1 MEATPTGVRGGKR
14 WVGSLGGMLAFLR
27 AQKAMGSG
35 DPSFRILTAYLRDCH
50 NKHSKNGAIS
60 MKTAHGVFA
69 RGCLLMCALA
79 AIVCGCACSGSRSD
93 TKSQIRRFMISHISG
108 DALGTVA
115 VLEAL
120 REGEVEEVIRV
131 LESSLDSY
139 LTILTLTNKSWQKF
153 TQDESVKAVI
163 EEIQRYRSQYPRAD

>member
-1 MEATPTGVRGGKR
+1 
-14 WVGSLGGMLAFLR
+14 
-27 AQKAMGSG
+27 
-35 DPSFRILTAYLRDCH
+35 
-50 NKHSKNGAIS
+50 

-69 RGCLLMCALA
+69 KGCLLMCVLLA
-79 AIVCGCACSGSRSD
+79 AIVSGCACSASRSD
-93 TKSQIRRFMISHISG
+93 TQSEIRRFMISHISG

-120 REGEVEEVIRV
+120 REGDVEEVIRV

-153 TQDESVKAVI
+153 RQDESVKAAI

>member
-1 MEATPTGVRGGKR
+1 
-14 WVGSLGGMLAFLR
+14 
-27 AQKAMGSG
+27 
-35 DPSFRILTAYLRDCH
+35 
-50 NKHSKNGAIS
+50 

-69 RGCLLMCALA
+69 KGCVLMCALLA
-79 AIVCGCACSGSRSD
+79 AIVSGCACSPSKSD
-93 TKSQIRRFMISHISG
+93 PKSQIRRFMISHIAG

-115 VLEAL
+115 VLEGL
-120 REGEVEEVIRV
+120 REGEVEEVIRA

-153 TQDESVKAVI
+153 TQDESVKAAI